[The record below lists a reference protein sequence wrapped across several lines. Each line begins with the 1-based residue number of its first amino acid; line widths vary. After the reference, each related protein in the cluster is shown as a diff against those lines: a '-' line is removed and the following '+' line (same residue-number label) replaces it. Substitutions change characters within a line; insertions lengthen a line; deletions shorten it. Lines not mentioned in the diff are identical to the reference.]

1 MDLEKA
7 LIRQSRECIKAHS
20 LDDLKSLCKRADV
33 LSREGACSI
42 VTLYK
47 LLMNNTC
54 IYGTQE
60 MVVWLM
66 EVFFEYFA
74 PIDRM
79 AMRQLFFYSKQ
90 LTKRNKNVDTR
101 WFNDFVLPLV
111 RA

>member
-1 MDLEKA
+1 MDLENA
-7 LIRQSRECIKAHS
+7 LIRQSRQCIKAHS
-20 LDDLKSLCKRADV
+20 LEDLKSVCKRAEV
-33 LSREGACSI
+33 LSREGVCSM

-47 LLMNNTC
+47 KFMNNIC

-60 MVVWLM
+60 MVVWLI
-66 EVFFEYFA
+66 EVFFEYFNEV
-74 PIDRM
+74 DRM
-79 AMRQLFFYSKQ
+79 ALRHLFFYSKH

>member
-1 MDLEKA
+1 
-7 LIRQSRECIKAHS
+7 
-20 LDDLKSLCKRADV
+20 
-33 LSREGACSI
+33 
-42 VTLYK
+42 
-47 LLMNNTC
+47 
-54 IYGTQE
+54 
-60 MVVWLM
+60 M

-111 RA
+111 RV

>member
-33 LSREGACSI
+33 LSREGACS
-42 VTLYK
+42 VLTLYK

-66 EVFFEYFA
+66 EVF
-74 PIDRM
+74 
-79 AMRQLFFYSKQ
+79 SN
-90 LTKRNKNVDTR
+90 T
-101 WFNDFVLPLV
+101 LPLLIV
-111 RA
+111 WRCVSYFFIQNN